1 MSQWNEEGNAVDQDC
16 ILIPRTQLG
25 QGETSYAQAYLQRN
39 NNNQLCYDELVGLH
53 TSMRYEPTFAQII
66 IIPYA
71 NFCDN
76 GNGIKTFFYYGLVRY
91 GRKTELIGTLPDMW
105 CMGLCKSKP
114 SQFCLHGICSRIWF
128 TLS

>member
-39 NNNQLCYDELVGLH
+39 NNNQFCYDGLVNLY
-53 TSMRYEPTFAQII
+53 TMRSERADICTNHNHNLT
-66 IIPYA
+66 YA

-76 GNGIKTFFYYGLVRY
+76 DNGIKTFSTMVL
-91 GRKTELIGTLPDMW
+91 
-105 CMGLCKSKP
+105 
-114 SQFCLHGICSRIWF
+114 
-128 TLS
+128 